1 MPDRATSGAWPGG
14 RTDRGAAQAAALPCG
29 ASRCPHSLVPGR
41 ATGEDDVSEN
51 VRVHA
56 SGGGI
61 AAPLWFAAWLFT
73 IGYLK
78 LSFWKAVA
86 AFFVWA
92 YFLGNTMARK

>member
-1 MPDRATSGAWPGG
+1 
-14 RTDRGAAQAAALPCG
+14 
-29 ASRCPHSLVPGR
+29 
-41 ATGEDDVSEN
+41 VSEN

-92 YFLGNTMARK
+92 YFLGVALAAKR